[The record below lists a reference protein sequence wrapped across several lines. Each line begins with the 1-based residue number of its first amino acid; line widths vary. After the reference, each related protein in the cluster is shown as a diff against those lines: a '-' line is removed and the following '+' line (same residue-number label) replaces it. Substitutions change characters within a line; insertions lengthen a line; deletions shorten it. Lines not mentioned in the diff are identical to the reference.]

1 LKNSIKAEG
10 QKSYYYAHNYEGQN
24 FNDEKAKKIYNEGV
38 IHGGDPVLVQVQESN
53 KEEEDKSKVKK

>member
-1 LKNSIKAEG
+1 LLSFSIKATA
-10 QKSYYYAHNYEGQN
+10 QQN
-24 FNDEKAKKIYNEGV
+24 DKISFGKCPEKAKKIYNEGV